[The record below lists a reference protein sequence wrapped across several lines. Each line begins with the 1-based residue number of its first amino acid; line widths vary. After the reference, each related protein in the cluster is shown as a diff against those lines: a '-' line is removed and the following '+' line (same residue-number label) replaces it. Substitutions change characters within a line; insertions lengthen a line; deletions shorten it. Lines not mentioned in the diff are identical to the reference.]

1 MKVTGKGARCEK
13 GGRGLVQVGGRGAK
27 NTQIPT
33 NAGDGHEKDE
43 ALLAAL
49 HDSKLTHQQHSSDT
63 SGLSDVPRRTQIE
76 MLNAQLLSFLRVF
89 VDVPDHGDCLFDALI
104 HLWNAEVGVNAPEAP
119 WIEADRIRG
128 LSEEAIQGSDA
139 HQLLRDAMVDEMQ
152 AQLRQGTEATEEAVT
167 FRADDAE
174 KYRTQGPWGDEDC
187 MLPLT
192 RVLRA
197 NITRVV
203 PAQPVKLDL
212 HYQYRDDN
220 AKPSEYTL
228 VCLVS
233 NHHPSIETRR
243 HIKLTRF
250 S

>member
-1 MKVTGKGARCEK
+1 
-13 GGRGLVQVGGRGAK
+13 
-27 NTQIPT
+27 
-33 NAGDGHEKDE
+33 
-43 ALLAAL
+43 
-49 HDSKLTHQQHSSDT
+49 
-63 SGLSDVPRRTQIE
+63 
-76 MLNAQLLSFLRVF
+76 
-89 VDVPDHGDCLFDALI
+89 
-104 HLWNAEVGVNAPEAP
+104 
-119 WIEADRIRG
+119 
-128 LSEEAIQGSDA
+128 
-139 HQLLRDAMVDEMQ
+139 MQ

-197 NITRVV
+197 NIRVV

-228 VCLVS
+228 LCLVS

-243 HIKLTRF
+243 HIKLTKF
-250 S
+250 SCRTRMELAHFFRTSACAIRPGSQDPVRPKADRSEWVLSVKNVFPRPFLLCKVGATKSGGTDGTRTNLKSREFLALL

>member
-1 MKVTGKGARCEK
+1 M
-13 GGRGLVQVGGRGAK
+13 
-27 NTQIPT
+27 
-33 NAGDGHEKDE
+33 
-43 ALLAAL
+43 
-49 HDSKLTHQQHSSDT
+49 
-63 SGLSDVPRRTQIE
+63 
-76 MLNAQLLSFLRVF
+76 
-89 VDVPDHGDCLFDALI
+89 
-104 HLWNAEVGVNAPEAP
+104 NAPEAP
-119 WIEADRIRG
+119 G

-167 FRADDAE
+167 FTAEDAE
-174 KYRTQGPWGDEDC
+174 KYRTQGTWGDEDC

-197 NITRVV
+197 NIRVV

-228 VCLVS
+228 LCLVS

-243 HIKLTRF
+243 HIKLTRL